1 MAKSVVCE
9 WVTLQ
14 DGARLYTELH
24 EPDSLH
30 KVLPSELG
38 PDDVDASA
46 PTVVLLH
53 GWTLDHR
60 LWRRQ
65 VHDLPAGTRVLAV
78 DLRGHGRSTCTG
90 QADTTLAQL
99 ADDLRDVLAAKL
111 GETGRTVLVGHSL
124 GGMALLEYAF
134 RHSEDFTSRTAGVV
148 LVSTSAEGSARTSY
162 GLNPQLA
169 RVMRTL
175 ETQCAGLLARGG
187 AWRPHRLL
195 MPLLSPGV
203 RWLVFGKHAD
213 LSWLALTSSMI
224 GSVPLCSIGGF
235 RPSVGLHDRVD
246 ALEAFRAMP
255 VAVLVGSQDRLTPPI
270 CAETIVAHLPD
281 AVATVCEGAGHMLP
295 IERPDEVTHA
305 IAGVLSKTGPWR
317 VKAGTVDGA

>member
-1 MAKSVVCE
+1 MGQNVVCE
-9 WVTLQ
+9 WVTLR

-24 EPDSLH
+24 EPDG
-30 KVLPSELG
+30 PS
-38 PDDVDASA
+38 DA

-65 VHDLPAGTRVLAV
+65 VHDLPDGVRILAI
-78 DLRGHGRSTCTG
+78 DLRGHGRSSCTG
-90 QADTTLAQL
+90 RADATLAQL
-99 ADDLRDVLAAKL
+99 ADDLHDILWAKL
-111 GETGRTVLVGHSL
+111 GDGRVALVGHSL

-134 RHSEDFTSRTAGVV
+134 RHSADFARRTTGVV

-162 GLNPQLA
+162 GLNPHLA

-187 AWRPHRLL
+187 TWRPHRLL

-203 RWLVFGKHAD
+203 RWLVFGQHAD
-213 LSWLALTSSMI
+213 LSWLALTGSMI
-224 GSVPLCSIGGF
+224 ASAPLCAIGGF
-235 RPSVGLHDRVD
+235 RPSVELHDRVD

-255 VAVLVGSQDRLTPPI
+255 VAVLVGSRDRLTPPA

-281 AVATVCEGAGHMLP
+281 AVSTVCAGAGHMLP

-305 IAGVLSKTGPWR
+305 IAGVLSKSGPQR
-317 VKAGTVDGA
+317 VQAGTVDGAQWPT